1 MGVKEIFYRNYAVFC
16 AAYAIFWMLNSNAYL
31 KCAEMATLCSWT
43 KLTMFYHRQRWKIRE
58 QPYHFRTATKNM
70 GALEARLIKYF
81 CHEHAIIIEKRC
93 TSVSMRCRLFDRFVR
108 FGTSAPAVLLV
119 VKFSCFVMDSQ
130 SFAFTH
136 RTWYMKQKCD
146 FKSKFYRTSLQTSK
160 CIFVNVQTKY

>member
-1 MGVKEIFYRNYAVFC
+1 MHIWNALKWQLYVLEQ
-16 AAYAIFWMLNSNAYL
+16 NSQ
-31 KCAEMATLCSWT
+31 CSIIG
-43 KLTMFYHRQRWKIRE
+43 KDEKSESNLIILE
-58 QPYHFRTATKNM
+58 QTATKNM

-130 SFAFTH
+130 SFAFMH

-146 FKSKFYRTSLQTSK
+146 FKSKFYRTSFQTSK

>member
-1 MGVKEIFYRNYAVFC
+1 MLKWQLYVLGQNSQCSIIGKDEKSESNFIF
-16 AAYAIFWMLNSNAYL
+16 L
-31 KCAEMATLCSWT
+31 
-43 KLTMFYHRQRWKIRE
+43 E
-58 QPYHFRTATKNM
+58 QTATKNM

-130 SFAFTH
+130 SFAFMH
-136 RTWYMKQKCD
+136 RTWYMKQKSD

>member
-1 MGVKEIFYRNYAVFC
+1 MHIWNALKWQLYVLEQ
-16 AAYAIFWMLNSNAYL
+16 NSQ
-31 KCAEMATLCSWT
+31 CSIIG
-43 KLTMFYHRQRWKIRE
+43 KDEKSESNLIILE
-58 QPYHFRTATKNM
+58 QTATKNM

-119 VKFSCFVMDSQ
+119 VKFSCFFMDSQ
-130 SFAFTH
+130 SFAFMH

>member
-1 MGVKEIFYRNYAVFC
+1 MHIWNVLKWQLYVLEQ
-16 AAYAIFWMLNSNAYL
+16 NSQ
-31 KCAEMATLCSWT
+31 CSIVG
-43 KLTMFYHRQRWKIRE
+43 KDEKSESNLIILE
-58 QPYHFRTATKNM
+58 QTATKNM

-93 TSVSMRCRLFDRFVR
+93 TDVSMRCRLFDRFVR

-130 SFAFTH
+130 SFAFMH

-146 FKSKFYRTSLQTSK
+146 FKSKFYRTSFQTSK

>member
-1 MGVKEIFYRNYAVFC
+1 MHIWNALKWQLYVLEQ
-16 AAYAIFWMLNSNAYL
+16 NSQ
-31 KCAEMATLCSWT
+31 CSIIG
-43 KLTMFYHRQRWKIRE
+43 KDEKSESNLIILE
-58 QPYHFRTATKNM
+58 QTATKNM

-130 SFAFTH
+130 SFAFMH
-136 RTWYMKQKCD
+136 RTWYMKQKFD
-146 FKSKFYRTSLQTSK
+146 FKS
-160 CIFVNVQTKY
+160 

>member
-1 MGVKEIFYRNYAVFC
+1 MHVWNALKWQLYVLEQ
-16 AAYAIFWMLNSNAYL
+16 NSQ
-31 KCAEMATLCSWT
+31 CSIIG
-43 KLTMFYHRQRWKIRE
+43 KDEKSENNLIILE
-58 QPYHFRTATKNM
+58 QTATKNM

-108 FGTSAPAVLLV
+108 FGTSAPTVLLV

-130 SFAFTH
+130 SFAFMH

-160 CIFVNVQTKY
+160 CILVNVQTKY

>member
-1 MGVKEIFYRNYAVFC
+1 MHIWNALKWQLYVLEQ
-16 AAYAIFWMLNSNAYL
+16 NSQ
-31 KCAEMATLCSWT
+31 CSIIG
-43 KLTMFYHRQRWKIRE
+43 KDEKSESNLIILE
-58 QPYHFRTATKNM
+58 QTATKNM

-119 VKFSCFVMDSQ
+119 VKFSCFVVDSQ
-130 SFAFTH
+130 SFAFMH

-146 FKSKFYRTSLQTSK
+146 FKSKFYRTSIQTSK

>member
-1 MGVKEIFYRNYAVFC
+1 MHIWNALKWQLYVLEQ
-16 AAYAIFWMLNSNAYL
+16 NSQ
-31 KCAEMATLCSWT
+31 CSIIG
-43 KLTMFYHRQRWKIRE
+43 KDEKSESNLIILE
-58 QPYHFRTATKNM
+58 QTATKNM

-130 SFAFTH
+130 SFAFMQ

-160 CIFVNVQTKY
+160 CILVNVQTKY

>member
-1 MGVKEIFYRNYAVFC
+1 MYIWNALKWQLYVLEQ
-16 AAYAIFWMLNSNAYL
+16 NSQ
-31 KCAEMATLCSWT
+31 CSIIG
-43 KLTMFYHRQRWKIRE
+43 KDEKSESNLIILE
-58 QPYHFRTATKNM
+58 QTATKNM

-130 SFAFTH
+130 SFAFMH

>member
-1 MGVKEIFYRNYAVFC
+1 MHIWNALKWQLYVLEQ
-16 AAYAIFWMLNSNAYL
+16 NSQ
-31 KCAEMATLCSWT
+31 CSIIG
-43 KLTMFYHRQRWKIRE
+43 KDEKSESNLIILE
-58 QPYHFRTATKNM
+58 QTATKNM
-70 GALEARLIKYF
+70 SALEARLIKYF

-108 FGTSAPAVLLV
+108 FGTSAPTVLLV

-130 SFAFTH
+130 SFAFMH

>member
-1 MGVKEIFYRNYAVFC
+1 MHIWNALKWQLYVLEQ
-16 AAYAIFWMLNSNAYL
+16 NSQ
-31 KCAEMATLCSWT
+31 CSIIG
-43 KLTMFYHRQRWKIRE
+43 KDEKSESNLIILE
-58 QPYHFRTATKNM
+58 QTATKNM

-108 FGTSAPAVLLV
+108 FGTSAPTVLLV

-130 SFAFTH
+130 SFAFMYQ
-136 RTWYMKQKCD
+136 TWYMKQKCD

-160 CIFVNVQTKY
+160 CILVNVQTKY

>member
-1 MGVKEIFYRNYAVFC
+1 MHVWNALKWQLYVLEQ
-16 AAYAIFWMLNSNAYL
+16 NSQ
-31 KCAEMATLCSWT
+31 CSIIG
-43 KLTMFYHRQRWKIRE
+43 KDEKSESNLIILE
-58 QPYHFRTATKNM
+58 QTATKNM

-130 SFAFTH
+130 SFAFMH

-160 CIFVNVQTKY
+160 CILVNVQTKY

>member
-1 MGVKEIFYRNYAVFC
+1 MHIWNALKWQLYVLEQ
-16 AAYAIFWMLNSNAYL
+16 NSQ
-31 KCAEMATLCSWT
+31 CSIIG
-43 KLTMFYHRQRWKIRE
+43 KDEKSESNLIILE
-58 QPYHFRTATKNM
+58 QTATKNM

-108 FGTSAPAVLLV
+108 FGTSAPTVLLV
-119 VKFSCFVMDSQ
+119 VKFSCFVMDNQ
-130 SFAFTH
+130 SFTFMH

-160 CIFVNVQTKY
+160 CILVNVQTKY

>member
-1 MGVKEIFYRNYAVFC
+1 MHIWNALKWQLYVLEQ
-16 AAYAIFWMLNSNAYL
+16 NSQ
-31 KCAEMATLCSWT
+31 CSIIG
-43 KLTMFYHRQRWKIRE
+43 KDEKSKSNLIILE
-58 QPYHFRTATKNM
+58 QTATKNM

-108 FGTSAPAVLLV
+108 FGTSAPTVLLV
-119 VKFSCFVMDSQ
+119 VKFSCFVMYSQ
-130 SFAFTH
+130 SFAFMH

>member
-1 MGVKEIFYRNYAVFC
+1 MHIWNALKWQLYVLEQ
-16 AAYAIFWMLNSNAYL
+16 NSQ
-31 KCAEMATLCSWT
+31 CSIIG
-43 KLTMFYHRQRWKIRE
+43 KDEKSKSNLIILE
-58 QPYHFRTATKNM
+58 QTATKNM

-108 FGTSAPAVLLV
+108 FGTSAPTVLLV

-130 SFAFTH
+130 SFAFMH

-160 CIFVNVQTKY
+160 CILVNVQTKY

>member
-1 MGVKEIFYRNYAVFC
+1 MHIWNALKWQLYVLEQ
-16 AAYAIFWMLNSNAYL
+16 NSQ
-31 KCAEMATLCSWT
+31 CSIIG
-43 KLTMFYHRQRWKIRE
+43 KDEKSENNLIILE
-58 QPYHFRTATKNM
+58 QTATKNM

-108 FGTSAPAVLLV
+108 FGTSAPTVLLV

-130 SFAFTH
+130 SFAFMH

-160 CIFVNVQTKY
+160 CILVNVQTKY

>member
-1 MGVKEIFYRNYAVFC
+1 
-16 AAYAIFWMLNSNAYL
+16 
-31 KCAEMATLCSWT
+31 
-43 KLTMFYHRQRWKIRE
+43 
-58 QPYHFRTATKNM
+58 M

-130 SFAFTH
+130 SFAFMH

>member
-1 MGVKEIFYRNYAVFC
+1 MHIWNALKWQLYVLEQNSQCSIIGKDEKSESNLIF
-16 AAYAIFWMLNSNAYL
+16 L
-31 KCAEMATLCSWT
+31 
-43 KLTMFYHRQRWKIRE
+43 E
-58 QPYHFRTATKNM
+58 QTATKNM

-130 SFAFTH
+130 SFAFMH
-136 RTWYMKQKCD
+136 RTWYMKQKSD

>member
-1 MGVKEIFYRNYAVFC
+1 MHIWNALKWQLYVLEQNSQCSIIGKDEKSESNLIF
-16 AAYAIFWMLNSNAYL
+16 L
-31 KCAEMATLCSWT
+31 
-43 KLTMFYHRQRWKIRE
+43 E
-58 QPYHFRTATKNM
+58 QTATKNM

-130 SFAFTH
+130 SFAFMH

>member
-1 MGVKEIFYRNYAVFC
+1 MHIWNALKWQLYVLEQ
-16 AAYAIFWMLNSNAYL
+16 NSQ
-31 KCAEMATLCSWT
+31 CSIIG
-43 KLTMFYHRQRWKIRE
+43 KDEKSESNFIILE
-58 QPYHFRTATKNM
+58 QTATKNM

-108 FGTSAPAVLLV
+108 FGTSAPTVLLV

-130 SFAFTH
+130 SFAFMH

-160 CIFVNVQTKY
+160 CILVNVQTKY

>member
-1 MGVKEIFYRNYAVFC
+1 MHIWHALKWQLYVLEQ
-16 AAYAIFWMLNSNAYL
+16 NSQ
-31 KCAEMATLCSWT
+31 CSIIG
-43 KLTMFYHRQRWKIRE
+43 KDEKSESNLIILE
-58 QPYHFRTATKNM
+58 QTATKNM

-130 SFAFTH
+130 SFAFMH

-160 CIFVNVQTKY
+160 CILVNVQTKY

>member
-1 MGVKEIFYRNYAVFC
+1 MHVWNALKWQLYVLEQ
-16 AAYAIFWMLNSNAYL
+16 NSQ
-31 KCAEMATLCSWT
+31 CSIIG
-43 KLTMFYHRQRWKIRE
+43 KDEKSKSNLIILE
-58 QPYHFRTATKNM
+58 QTATKNM

-108 FGTSAPAVLLV
+108 FGTSAPTVLLV

-130 SFAFTH
+130 SFAFMH

>member
-1 MGVKEIFYRNYAVFC
+1 MHIWNALKWQLYVLEQ
-16 AAYAIFWMLNSNAYL
+16 NSQ
-31 KCAEMATLCSWT
+31 CSIIG
-43 KLTMFYHRQRWKIRE
+43 KDEKSKSNLIILE
-58 QPYHFRTATKNM
+58 QTATKNM

-130 SFAFTH
+130 SFAFMH

-160 CIFVNVQTKY
+160 CILVNVQTKY

>member
-1 MGVKEIFYRNYAVFC
+1 MHIWNALKWQLYVLEQ
-16 AAYAIFWMLNSNAYL
+16 NSQ
-31 KCAEMATLCSWT
+31 CSIIG
-43 KLTMFYHRQRWKIRE
+43 KDEKSESNLIILE
-58 QPYHFRTATKNM
+58 QTATKNM

-81 CHEHAIIIEKRC
+81 CHEHAIIIERRC

-130 SFAFTH
+130 SFAFMH

-160 CIFVNVQTKY
+160 CIFVNVQTKC

>member
-1 MGVKEIFYRNYAVFC
+1 MHIWNALKWQLYVLEQ
-16 AAYAIFWMLNSNAYL
+16 NSQ
-31 KCAEMATLCSWT
+31 CSIIG
-43 KLTMFYHRQRWKIRE
+43 KDEKSESNLIILE
-58 QPYHFRTATKNM
+58 QTATKNM

-108 FGTSAPAVLLV
+108 FGTSAPTVLLV
-119 VKFSCFVMDSQ
+119 VKFSCFVMDNQ
-130 SFAFTH
+130 SFAFMH

-160 CIFVNVQTKY
+160 CILVNVQTKY

>member
-1 MGVKEIFYRNYAVFC
+1 MHIWNALKWQLYVLEQ
-16 AAYAIFWMLNSNAYL
+16 NSQ
-31 KCAEMATLCSWT
+31 CSIIG
-43 KLTMFYHRQRWKIRE
+43 KDEKSKSNLIILE
-58 QPYHFRTATKNM
+58 QTATKNM

-108 FGTSAPAVLLV
+108 FGTSAPTVLLV
-119 VKFSCFVMDSQ
+119 VKFSCFVMYSQ
-130 SFAFTH
+130 SFAFMH

-160 CIFVNVQTKY
+160 CILVNVQTKY

>member
-1 MGVKEIFYRNYAVFC
+1 MHIWNALKWQLYVLEQ
-16 AAYAIFWMLNSNAYL
+16 NSQ
-31 KCAEMATLCSWT
+31 CSIIG
-43 KLTMFYHRQRWKIRE
+43 KDEKSESNLIILE
-58 QPYHFRTATKNM
+58 QTATKNM

-108 FGTSAPAVLLV
+108 FGTSAPTVLLV

-130 SFAFTH
+130 SFAFMH

-146 FKSKFYRTSLQTSK
+146 FERKFYRTSLQTSK

>member
-1 MGVKEIFYRNYAVFC
+1 MHIWNALKWQLYVLEQ
-16 AAYAIFWMLNSNAYL
+16 NSQ
-31 KCAEMATLCSWT
+31 CSIIG
-43 KLTMFYHRQRWKIRE
+43 KDEKSESNLIILE
-58 QPYHFRTATKNM
+58 QTATKNM

-130 SFAFTH
+130 SFAFMH

-160 CIFVNVQTKY
+160 CILVNVQTKY

>member
-1 MGVKEIFYRNYAVFC
+1 MHIWNALKWQLYVLEQ
-16 AAYAIFWMLNSNAYL
+16 NSQ
-31 KCAEMATLCSWT
+31 CSIIG
-43 KLTMFYHRQRWKIRE
+43 KDEKSENNLIILE
-58 QPYHFRTATKNM
+58 QTATKNM

-81 CHEHAIIIEKRC
+81 CHEHAIIIERRC

-108 FGTSAPAVLLV
+108 FGTSAPTVLLV

-130 SFAFTH
+130 SFAFMH

-160 CIFVNVQTKY
+160 CILVNVQTKY

>member
-1 MGVKEIFYRNYAVFC
+1 MHIWNALKWQLYVLEQ
-16 AAYAIFWMLNSNAYL
+16 NSQ
-31 KCAEMATLCSWT
+31 CSIIG
-43 KLTMFYHRQRWKIRE
+43 KDGKSESNLIILE
-58 QPYHFRTATKNM
+58 QTATKNM

-130 SFAFTH
+130 SFAFMH